1 VSERTDE
8 SQQALDTDA
17 LDSARPERPA
27 RPGRGSLLGRVAAL
41 EDERAREDRVAGR
54 LVQQWAALREDRRSE
69 RRPAPAP
76 LESGRTNTARAQVP
90 WGVDLAAAWG
100 WRLLVIGVAAYVV
113 YRIVGFFSVITLPL
127 AIALLITALATPL
140 VRVLGRVGLPR
151 GISSLLVVLIG
162 LGAVS
167 LLLTF
172 AGQQVANGA
181 TDLADSTVR
190 GLEQIR
196 TWLRDGPLDAS
207 DSQINDVIAQV
218 QDAITSRARD
228 GEVVGQI
235 TELGT
240 AIGHAFAGLFIV
252 LFATYFFLADGE
264 RIWSWLVRIAPRAA
278 RAQVDSSGRVA
289 WISLTQFVRA
299 TVIVALV
306 DAIGISIGAAVLQV
320 PFVLA
325 IGVLVFLGAFVPL
338 VGATVAGAVAVL
350 VALVDQG
357 PVTALL
363 MLAVIIAVQ
372 QLEAHV
378 LQPFLLG
385 RWVSVHPL
393 GVIVALAAR
402 VLVGGIAGALV
413 AVPLVAAGNAVV
425 QHLAS
430 HTDPGD
436 DPVEQLAEDYE
447 TTGEDPDLPD
457 PDDGGAV
464 GDDPGL
470 EHTRADTGPD
480 RG

>member
-1 VSERTDE
+1 VSDDEADAVGTGETDR
-8 SQQALDTDA
+8 DRDA
-17 LDSARPERPA
+17 
-27 RPGRGSLLGRVAAL
+27 
-41 EDERAREDRVAGR
+41 RVAGR
-54 LVQQWAALREDRRSE
+54 LRQQWAAMREDRRGG
-69 RRPAPAP
+69 RGIVLTPI
-76 LESGRTNTARAQVP
+76 ESGPSNTARAQVP
-90 WGVDLAAAWG
+90 WGIDLAAAWG
-100 WRLLVIGVAAYVV
+100 WRLLVIGAAAYVV

-127 AIALLITALATPL
+127 AIALLLAALATPL
-140 VRVLGRVGLPR
+140 VRLLGRAGLPR
-151 GISSLLVVLIG
+151 SLASLLVVLVG
-162 LGAVS
+162 LGSVA

-181 TDLADSTVR
+181 TDLADSTVQ
-190 GLEQIR
+190 GLGQIR
-196 TWLRDGPLDAS
+196 SWLRDGPLDAS
-207 DSQINDVIAQV
+207 DSQINDVIASV
-218 QDAITSRARD
+218 QSQIASRAGD
-228 GEVVGQI
+228 AGFVAGI

-240 AIGHAFAGLFIV
+240 AVGHLFAGLFIV

-264 RIWSWLVRIAPRAA
+264 RIWSWTVRIAPRAA

-306 DAIGISIGAAVLQV
+306 DAVGISVGAAVLQV

-325 IGVLVFLGAFVPL
+325 IAVLVFLGAFIPL
-338 VGATVAGAVAVL
+338 VGATVAGTVAVL

-363 MLAVIIAVQ
+363 MLAVIVAVQ

-393 GVIVALAAR
+393 AVIVALAAG

-425 QHLAS
+425 QHLSAY
-430 HTDPGD
+430 TGPGD
-436 DPVEQLAEDYE
+436 DPAERLPDDYA
-447 TTGEDPDLPD
+447 TRGDTVDVPATPTPGEDD
-457 PDDGGAV
+457 
-464 GDDPGL
+464 GDDHL
-470 EHTRADTGPD
+470 DSRD
-480 RG
+480 